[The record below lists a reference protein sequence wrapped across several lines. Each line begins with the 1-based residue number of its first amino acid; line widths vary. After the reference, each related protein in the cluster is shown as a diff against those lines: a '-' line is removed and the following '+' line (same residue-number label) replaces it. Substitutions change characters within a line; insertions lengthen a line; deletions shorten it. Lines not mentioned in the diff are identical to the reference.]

1 MRSIVACISIAS
13 LALAP
18 LAVQAQSAAEAS
30 RWSIEIT
37 GDGAFPT
44 GKLGGAELKTG
55 FGIGANV
62 QARLQ
67 QHLLAYAGWEWHQFK
82 SDELVASQTID
93 VEETGYTFGLRFA
106 HPFSG
111 EATTSGGRRFVPGYW
126 LRAGGLLNHLELENE
141 DGDLISDTKHGL
153 GWEAGAGITLPIST
167 RFALTPGVRFRS
179 LPRDLT
185 LGSTTRS
192 VTLNY
197 VMASVGFTFGF

>member
-1 MRSIVACISIAS
+1 MRTFVAALGVAS

-18 LAVQAQSAAEAS
+18 CAVQAQAAGEGS
-30 RWSIEIT
+30 RWAIEFT

-44 GKLGGAELKTG
+44 GKLGGAKLETG
-55 FGIGANV
+55 FGLGANV
-62 QARLQ
+62 QARIQ
-67 QHLLAYAGWEWHQFK
+67 RHLFAYAGWEWHRFT
-82 SDELVASQTID
+82 SDELVVSQTID

-111 EATTSGGRRFVPGYW
+111 EATVSGARRFVPGYW
-126 LRAGGLLNHLELENE
+126 LRAGGLVNHIELENE

-153 GWEAGAGITLPIST
+153 GWEAGAGVTLPIT
-167 RFALTPGVRFRS
+167 DRVALTPGVRFRA

-185 LGSTTRS
+185 LGPTTRA

-197 VMASVGFTFGF
+197 VIASVGLTLAF